1 MWQERL
7 APRFVPSIWGFDLA
21 VICIWS
27 MDIHAFVYCHPVSPP
42 PRFSIAA
49 WVRCGRFFFFLGVSA
64 VTVEHEKAFR
74 GSSQN
79 GFSLLSCLTCLNT
92 TTMMAYILNVR
103 ESRHRRRALFLR
115 TDQIFH
121 VSVADKQYIMNFTN
135 GRGLSFRADPLVA

>member
-1 MWQERL
+1 MAGTTCSTFRAL
-7 APRFVPSIWGFDLA
+7 HLGF
-21 VICIWS
+21 
-27 MDIHAFVYCHPVSPP
+27 
-42 PRFSIAA
+42 RFSCHLHMVYGHPRVCLLSPSVTASTLLHSGLGA
-49 WVRCGRFFFFLGVSA
+49 VWSFFFFFLGVSA

-115 TDQIFH
+115 ADQIFH

-135 GRGLSFRADPLVA
+135 GRGLSFRADPLAA